1 MQQVIP
7 VFDSHASQQLE
18 IVNLLGLMLDPNH
31 TFNSFTASTVEHI
44 KDLDYKLTLTSLP
57 DETEH
62 KHTYNFFRTVDV
74 LHNGNFVCTAKLID
88 SLSYK
93 VLIRAKTPIPSE
105 NISVRLSK
113 PTMPAKQLRKGVY
126 ALSFNQSNPFTLV
139 LTTNKLLSYN
149 GTYIEDDEQLQ
160 AGAHAFYIVGELY
173 NNVTKENL
181 KNLLFGEGDAKK
193 VLNAIEYQN
202 YNMPK
207 YYIFGENFVATSA
220 FLYSDTI
227 YIHANNIHSTQTD
240 YSGLTPIQ
248 YSNSTNI
255 YPVLTEFSLF
265 YNRSYRSMSG
275 NAEIVQI
282 PNLYYCQST
291 SLGDFIMVGAKRL
304 VRVAHNN
311 VYMELI

>member
-7 VFDSHASQQLE
+7 VFDSYTNQQE

-57 DETEH
+57 NETED

-74 LHNGNFVCTAKLID
+74 LYNGKLVCTAKLID
-88 SLSYK
+88 SLGYK
-93 VLIRAKTPIPSE
+93 VLVRAKTPIPSE

-113 PTMPAKQLRKGVY
+113 PTMPVKQLRKGVY
-126 ALSFNQSNPFTLV
+126 ALSFNQSNPFTLI
-139 LTTNKLLSYN
+139 LTTNKLTSYDN
-149 GTYIEDDEQLQ
+149 TYIDDDEQLQ
-160 AGAHAFYIVGELY
+160 AGEHAFYIVGEMY
-173 NNVTKENL
+173 NNITKDNL
-181 KNLLFGEGDAKK
+181 KDLLFGEGTAKK
-193 VLNAIEYQN
+193 VLQVIEYQN

-227 YIHANNIHSTQTD
+227 YIHQNNIYSTQEN
-240 YSGLTPIQ
+240 YSGLVPIQ
-248 YSNSTNI
+248 YSNSTTV

-265 YNRSYRSMSG
+265 YDRAYRSRSST
-275 NAEIVQI
+275 AELVKI
-282 PNLYYCQST
+282 PNLYYCQFT
-291 SLGDFIMVGAKRL
+291 SLGDFIMVGAKRF
-304 VRVAHNN
+304 VRVAHTN